1 MRDQADA
8 VIEPFEPYAL
18 LSAGTAAGS
27 LAPSV
32 KLIVLPNPRPRSAA
46 AHGFSDNAQ
55 ALVETVA
62 AWLAEQRL

>member
-1 MRDQADA
+1 MRDQGDA
-8 VIEPFEPYAL
+8 IIEPFEPYAL

-32 KLIVLPNPRPRSAA
+32 KLLVLPNPRPRSAA

-55 ALVETVA
+55 ALIDAVA
-62 AWLAEQRL
+62 TWLAEQRL